1 MIISCE
7 KCTKKFEI
15 DSNLI
20 PENGRLLRCGSCDY
34 VWFFKVGNVVENKDI
49 IEKNLIQNENIK
61 KPLSEE
67 AVIKKVKN
75 INGNI
80 KKITKKN
87 KLLKNKNEVIQ
98 KTKSI
103 NILSIILI
111 FIISIVALLILIDTF
126 QLPISLVFPSI
137 ENILYSLYETIK
149 DIILFLKDLF

>member
-67 AVIKKVKN
+67 AVIK
-75 INGNI
+75 
-80 KKITKKN
+80 
-87 KLLKNKNEVIQ
+87 NKNEVIQ